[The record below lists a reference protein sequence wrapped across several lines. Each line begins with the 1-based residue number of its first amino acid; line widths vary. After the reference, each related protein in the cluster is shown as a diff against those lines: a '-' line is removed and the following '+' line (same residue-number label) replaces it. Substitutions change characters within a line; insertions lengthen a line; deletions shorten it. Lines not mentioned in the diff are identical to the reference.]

1 MRMHRL
7 RFIVLSAVVVGCSR
21 GAPTAVDASIPADAT
36 SASAPTD
43 AQGQAGPASVPV
55 SDVAVGP
62 ADAVPPEPK
71 NPTAEELAPVWEEI
85 ARCEPLRDTDLTDP
99 CAARKAL
106 MERVEKARSEE
117 TTHPEKLAELRLAL
131 VEHIIEGT
139 DPAARKAAVWAYE
152 NSGIGARDAVMATR
166 LVAALREV
174 GAEEHERGEGIAKAL
189 GREFYFCDDKQMRE
203 QLVALLGDKSL
214 KSIAGRVDLI
224 GTAAARAMNRDEAD
238 SKPLLEVLKGLAS
251 DPGERNEVRLAAIE
265 GLGRNLGVADDA
277 NLVTFIVKLGAD
289 GDAEVRAAATLILG
303 ETTDGAG
310 LGIARNRL
318 KEVFTGEDRDPRL
331 IDAAAIALSRKLDD
345 ETIDDLFMS
354 YQKDPAKASRA
365 MAKLLL
371 ELKVWDSNATS
382 REGRKRFETLVG
394 DTSLPPET
402 RVELMLA
409 LARLGSMDK
418 TCSRFVGDA
427 DPSVKKGAEA
437 CVARAREAVFRIAD
451 RELSVGLTSEE
462 VKTRIEGASLEDV
475 GADVVEQ
482 FEEIMPK
489 RRGASYKR
497 WSIEG
502 NDELFLGFVDDKLV
516 DMGWPSST
524 AGETDLQSA
533 FKSDLENRVGQPE
546 AEGGFL
552 VWRIGET
559 RVRRQC
565 WGGGDSGDSGC
576 AWAVLGKGR

>member
-7 RFIVLSAVVVGCSR
+7 RFIVLCAFAVGCSR
-21 GAPTAVDASIPADAT
+21 GAPTAVDASTPADAPRVST
-36 SASAPTD
+36 PTD
-43 AQGQAGPASVPV
+43 SQGQAGDASAPV

-62 ADAVPPEPK
+62 ANAVPPEPT
-71 NPTAEELAPVWEEI
+71 NPTATELAPVWEEI
-85 ARCEPLRDTDLTDP
+85 ARCEPLRDTVLTDP

-106 MERVEKARSEE
+106 LERVEKARSEE

-131 VEHIIEGT
+131 VEHIIGGT
-139 DPAARKAAVWAYE
+139 DPEARKAAVDAYGR
-152 NSGIGARDAVMATR
+152 SGIGARDAVMATR

-174 GAEEHERGEGIAKAL
+174 AAEERERGEGIATAL
-189 GREFYFCDDKQMRE
+189 GREFYFCEDKQMRE
-203 QLVALLGDKSL
+203 QLFALLGDKSL
-214 KSIAGRVDLI
+214 KSIAGRVTLI

-251 DPGERNEVRLAAIE
+251 DPGERKEVRLAAIE

-277 NLVTFIVKLGAD
+277 NLVTFVVTLGAD
-289 GDAEVRAAATLILG
+289 ADDEVRAATTLILG
-303 ETTDGAG
+303 ETMDGAG
-310 LGIARNRL
+310 LSIARNRL
-318 KEVFTGEDRDPRL
+318 KEVFVGEDRDPRL
-331 IDAAAIALSRKLDD
+331 IDAAAVALSRKLDE
-345 ETIDDLFMS
+345 ETLGELFAW
-354 YQKDPAKASRA
+354 YQKDPAKASRG

-371 ELKVWDSNATS
+371 ELKAWDSNATS
-382 REGRKRFETLVG
+382 KEGRKRFETLVG
-394 DTSLPPET
+394 DASLPPET

-427 DPSVKKGAEA
+427 DPSVNKAAEA
-437 CVARAREAVFRIAD
+437 CVARAREALFRIAN
-451 RELSVGLTSEE
+451 RELSLGLTSEE
-462 VKTRIEGASLEDV
+462 VKKRLEGASLEDV

-482 FEEIMPK
+482 VEELMPK
-489 RRGASYKR
+489 RRGATYKR

-533 FKSDLENRVGQPE
+533 FKSDLEGRVGQPE

-559 RVRRQC
+559 RVRRKC